1 MDCLQTRKIRCKKST
16 KPTHS
21 LLALHPDPCGP
32 KRALLRYFG
41 GKWAIA
47 PWVMQHLPADHRIY
61 VEPFGGAASVL
72 MRKPRSKIEVY
83 NDLDEEIVGI
93 FTVVQDPVMCAELI
107 RRLRRT
113 PYSRCDFERAF
124 EATTDPIVRAQRAII
139 RSYQSFHHGSLFDP
153 KKRTFADARHKTG
166 HSKSHEWVS
175 YPRHLVTI
183 SKRLSGVII
192 ERRDAFDVMRA
203 QDSPDTLFF
212 VDPPYEPSTRSKTG
226 YRHELGEAQHVALLE
241 RLRALKG
248 MVVLAGYP
256 SELYDTMLHDWHRVQ
271 RQHRAAGSTIPR
283 TEMLWISPSAAAK
296 LDLDGRQSVT
306 VGNATTPPAA

>member
-1 MDCLQTRKIRCKKST
+1 MATKKININ
-16 KPTHS
+16 P
-21 LLALHPDPCGP
+21 LALRSDPSGP
-32 KRALLRYFG
+32 KRSLLRYFG

-72 MRKPRSKIEVY
+72 LRKPRSKIEVY

-93 FTVVQDPVMCAELI
+93 FNVVQDPVQCAALI

-113 PYSRCDFERAF
+113 PYSRCDFERSF
-124 EATTDPIVRAQRAII
+124 LPTSDPIVRAQRAII
-139 RSYQSFHHGSLFDP
+139 RCFMAFHHGSLFDP

-175 YPRHLVTI
+175 YPRHLVAI
-183 SKRLSGVII
+183 QKRLSGVII
-192 ERRDAFDVMRA
+192 ERRDALDVMRA

-212 VDPPYEPSTRSKTG
+212 VDPPYEPSTRSDTG
-226 YRHELGEAQHVALLE
+226 YRHELDETQHVALLE
-241 RLRALKG
+241 RLRTLKG

-256 SELYDTMLHDWHRVQ
+256 SGLYDTVLHDWHRVH
-271 RQHRAAGSTIPR
+271 RQHYAAGSTTPR
-283 TEMLWISPSAAAK
+283 TEVLWISPSAAAK
-296 LDLDGRQSVT
+296 LQIVR
-306 VGNATTPPAA
+306 